1 MRSTNGHAPPETV
14 LATAHSS
21 AARCIARGL
30 VVAFDACDE
39 AEIPLTQLQRAT
51 IVEAALLEFDGFG
64 VHVTSLATVSRL
76 LREMRASGPSAA
88 A

>member
-1 MRSTNGHAPPETV
+1 M
-14 LATAHSS
+14 ATAHAS

-30 VVAFDACDE
+30 IVAFDACDE
-39 AEIPLTQLQRAT
+39 AEMPLTQLQRAT
-51 IVEAALLEFDGFG
+51 VVEAALLEFDGFG
-64 VHVTSLATVSRL
+64 AHVSSLATVSRL